1 MASLR
6 DAHKRLEIIY
16 KTCAPEAIEQNAA
29 EANLD
34 EFTRLKKKIH
44 ADVKQIREAL
54 RDRDLANRG
63 GGTTTES
70 AETSYRIRVMIK
82 STKESHAR
90 LTEIYEKEAKKKK
103 QKEPEKV
110 AQHKEIVELCKQHIE
125 EVENLEKRKL
135 NDAHVSE
142 RVDLLQTNGGGGAHV
157 KGKIKSAYLEGL
169 STVPDDA
176 YGSDLPDI
184 DAEEDLK
191 AIRNKDKEIDNDVQ
205 ELGVGVARLKD
216 IAIDMGQ
223 ELDRQNEDLDRI
235 DKKVDKALDHVD
247 NINVT
252 LKKSID
258 GVYNSIF
265 NNQVMKGDKFMVNCI
280 LLCIVLALAAFIST
294 QFLNAS

>member
-142 RVDLLQTNGGGGAHV
+142 RVDLLQTNGGGGGHV
-157 KGKIKSAYLEGL
+157 KGL

-258 GVYNSIF
+258 GV
-265 NNQVMKGDKFMVNCI
+265 MKGDKFMVNCI